1 MNEYFYGDRINS
13 TYKAKETDPDTNSPV
28 GNLNPFANN
37 VTADAAHIDD
47 VPSVETIPDLA
58 PAIETIV
65 PETPWNEK
73 IPDLAPAVETF
84 THEAPVATAAG
95 ASAALLNREESG
107 HFRTR
112 WSEIQGMFVDEP
124 RGAVQQADALVTEVI
139 EQITRMFTSEHS
151 TLEGQWK
158 QGSEVSTEDLRKAL
172 QHYRSFFN
180 RLVV

>member
-73 IPDLAPAVETF
+73 IPDLAPAVEETIVPETPWVEKIPDLAPAVETIVPETPWVEKIPDLAPAVETF
-84 THEAPVATAAG
+84 YPRSPCRNG
-95 ASAALLNREESG
+95 G
-107 HFRTR
+107 
-112 WSEIQGMFVDEP
+112 WSI
-124 RGAVQQADALVTEVI
+124 
-139 EQITRMFTSEHS
+139 
-151 TLEGQWK
+151 
-158 QGSEVSTEDLRKAL
+158 GSPA
-172 QHYRSFFN
+172 
-180 RLVV
+180 